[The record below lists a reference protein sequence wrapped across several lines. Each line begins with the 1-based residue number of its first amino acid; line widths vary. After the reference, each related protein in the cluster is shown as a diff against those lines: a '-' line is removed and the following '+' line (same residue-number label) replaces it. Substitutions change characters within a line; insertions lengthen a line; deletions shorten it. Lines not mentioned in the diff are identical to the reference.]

1 MEQVKRIHRDE
12 ATWRE
17 IFARHAASGLLT
29 SQFCRQEGLNPG
41 IFRRWRTKLESSCGL
56 QAKRTEPPRGV
67 KAAAQSFVDLGA
79 LEGSG
84 SRCEMRLELGG
95 GVVLSVVRG

>member
-1 MEQVKRIHRDE
+1 MEQAKLGHRDE

-41 IFRRWRTKLESSCGL
+41 IFRRWRTKLESPAGS
-56 QAKRTEPPRGV
+56 QAKRIESARGV
-67 KAAAQSFVDLGA
+67 KAAQSFVDLGA
-79 LEGSG
+79 LEAGS
-84 SRCEMRLELGG
+84 SRCEIRLELGG
-95 GVVLSVVRG
+95 GVVLSLVRG

>member
-29 SQFCRQEGLNPG
+29 SQFCRQEAINPG
-41 IFRRWRTKLESSCGL
+41 IFRRWRTKLESSPGPHV
-56 QAKRTEPPRGV
+56 QRTKRPGGGKAK
-67 KAAAQSFVDLGA
+67 QSFVDLGELGA
-79 LEGSG
+79 GGSG
-84 SRCEMRLELGG
+84 CEIRLELGG
-95 GVVLSVVRG
+95 GVVLSLVRG

>member
-1 MEQVKRIHRDE
+1 MEQVKRVHRDV

-41 IFRRWRTKLESSCGL
+41 IFRRWRTKLENPPGS
-56 QAKRTEPPRGV
+56 QAKRIEPARGV
-67 KAAAQSFVDLGA
+67 KAAQSFVDLGA
-79 LEGSG
+79 LEAGS
-84 SRCEMRLELGG
+84 SRCEIRLELGG
-95 GVVLSVVRG
+95 GVVLSLVRG